1 MFSGIRMDAYLPN
14 NPEGREVLA
23 LLEKAFEAR
32 LILTLNKSNKVV
44 WNSKIHHKTSRS
56 ENM

>member
-1 MFSGIRMDAYLPN
+1 MFSSIRMDAYLPH

-32 LILTLNKSNKVV
+32 LIFTLDKENEVV
-44 WNSKIHHKTSRS
+44 WNSRIHHKTSRS